1 MKGLTHLIV
10 AIDGPAASGK
20 GTIAKKL
27 AEYFNLSYLDTGILY
42 RAVALQMLTKG
53 MNEKDSQ
60 SAEKAAR
67 QVSIASIDHTR
78 IRTRAVS
85 DLASKIATIS
95 GVREELL
102 DRQRRFAQNPDPD
115 KDGAILDGRDIGTV
129 VCPHADFKIF
139 IMADLE
145 IRAKRRWK
153 ELLQSDPTVIYCE
166 VLEEMRSRDER
177 DTNRK
182 DAPLAV
188 TSGALV
194 IDTSNKSIDVSFN
207 EAKDWILSRRF

>member
-1 MKGLTHLIV
+1 LIV

-42 RAVALQMLTKG
+42 RAVALQLLTKG

-60 SAEKAAR
+60 SAEKVAR
-67 QVSIASIDHTR
+67 QVSIASIDHTG
-78 IRTRAVS
+78 IRTQAVS
-85 DLASKIATIS
+85 DLASKIAAIP
-95 GVREELL
+95 GVRQELL
-102 DRQRRFAQNPDPD
+102 DRQRRFAQNPDPG

-139 IMADLE
+139 IIADLE

-207 EAKDWILSRRF
+207 EAKNWILSRRF

>member
-1 MKGLTHLIV
+1 MIV
-10 AIDGPAASGK
+10 AIDGPAGSGK
-20 GTIAKKL
+20 GTISKKL

-42 RAVALQMLTKG
+42 RAVALQLLTKG

-60 SAEKAAR
+60 SAEKVAR
-67 QVSIASIDHTR
+67 QVSIASIDHTG
-78 IRTRAVS
+78 IRTQAVS
-85 DLASKIATIS
+85 DLASKIAAIP
-95 GVREELL
+95 GVRQELL
-102 DRQRRFAQNPDPD
+102 DRQRRFAQNPDPG

-139 IMADLE
+139 IIADLE

-194 IDTSNKSIDVSFN
+194 IDTSNNSIDVSFN
-207 EAKDWILSRRF
+207 EAKNWIMSRRF

>member
-1 MKGLTHLIV
+1 MIV

-27 AEYFNLSYLDTGILY
+27 AEYFNLSYLDTGVLY

-60 SAEKAAR
+60 SAEKVAR
-67 QVSIASIDHTR
+67 QVSIASIDHTG
-78 IRTRAVS
+78 IRTQAVS
-85 DLASKIATIS
+85 DLASKIAAIP
-95 GVREELL
+95 GVRQELL
-102 DRQRRFAQNPDPD
+102 TRQRRFAQNPDPG
-115 KDGAILDGRDIGTV
+115 KDGAVLDGRDIGTV

-139 IMADLE
+139 IIADLE

-194 IDTSNKSIDVSFN
+194 IDTSNSSIDVSFN
-207 EAKDWILSRRF
+207 EAKNWIMSRRF

>member
-1 MKGLTHLIV
+1 LIV

-60 SAEKAAR
+60 SAEKVAR
-67 QVSIASIDHTR
+67 QVSINSIDHTG

-85 DLASKIATIS
+85 DLASKIATIP

-102 DRQRRFAQNPDPD
+102 DRQRRFAQNPDPG

-194 IDTSNKSIDVSFN
+194 IDTSNKSIDVSVN
-207 EAKDWILSRRF
+207 EAKSWILSRRF

>member
-1 MKGLTHLIV
+1 MIV

-42 RAVALQMLTKG
+42 RAVALQLLTKG

-60 SAEKAAR
+60 SAEKVAR
-67 QVSIASIDHTR
+67 QVSIASIDHTG
-78 IRTRAVS
+78 IRTQAVS
-85 DLASKIATIS
+85 DLASKIAAIP
-95 GVREELL
+95 GVRQELL
-102 DRQRRFAQNPDPD
+102 DRQRRFAQNPDPG

-177 DTNRK
+177 DTNRE
-182 DAPLAV
+182 DAPLVV
-188 TSGALV
+188 TSDAMV

-207 EAKDWILSRRF
+207 EAKNWILSRRF

>member
-1 MKGLTHLIV
+1 MIV

-42 RAVALQMLTKG
+42 RAVALQLLTKG

-60 SAEKAAR
+60 SAEKVAR
-67 QVSIASIDHTR
+67 QVSIASIDYTG
-78 IRTRAVS
+78 IRTQAVS
-85 DLASKIATIS
+85 DLASKIAAIP
-95 GVREELL
+95 GVRQELL
-102 DRQRRFAQNPDPD
+102 DRQRRFAQNPDPG

-139 IMADLE
+139 IIADLE

-194 IDTSNKSIDVSFN
+194 IDTSNNSIDVSFN
-207 EAKDWILSRRF
+207 EAKNWIMSRRF

>member
-1 MKGLTHLIV
+1 MHLIV

-42 RAVALQMLTKG
+42 RAVALQMLNKG

-67 QVSIASIDHTR
+67 QVSIASIDHTE

-102 DRQRRFAQNPDPD
+102 DRQRRFAQNPDPG

-166 VLEEMRSRDER
+166 VLEEVRSRDER

>member
-1 MKGLTHLIV
+1 MIV

-42 RAVALQMLTKG
+42 RAVALQLLTKG

-60 SAEKAAR
+60 SAEKVAR
-67 QVSIASIDHTR
+67 QVSIASIDHTG
-78 IRTRAVS
+78 IRTQAVS
-85 DLASKIATIS
+85 DLASKIAAIP
-95 GVREELL
+95 GVRQELL
-102 DRQRRFAQNPDPD
+102 DRQRRFAQNPDPG

-139 IMADLE
+139 IIADLE

-194 IDTSNKSIDVSFN
+194 IDTSNNSIDVSFN
-207 EAKDWILSRRF
+207 EAKSWILSRRF

>member
-1 MKGLTHLIV
+1 MIV

-42 RAVALQMLTKG
+42 RAVALQLLTKG

-60 SAEKAAR
+60 SAEKVAR
-67 QVSIASIDHTR
+67 QVSIASIDHTG
-78 IRTRAVS
+78 IRTQAVS
-85 DLASKIATIS
+85 DLASKIAAIP
-95 GVREELL
+95 GVRQELL
-102 DRQRRFAQNPDPD
+102 DRQRRFAQNPDPG

-207 EAKDWILSRRF
+207 EAKSWILSRRF

>member
-1 MKGLTHLIV
+1 MIV
-10 AIDGPAASGK
+10 AIDGPAGSGK

-60 SAEKAAR
+60 SAEKVAR
-67 QVSIASIDHTR
+67 QVSIDSIDHTG

-85 DLASKIATIS
+85 NLASKIATIP

-102 DRQRRFAQNPDPD
+102 DRQRRFAQNPDPG

-207 EAKDWILSRRF
+207 EAKSWILSRRF

>member
-1 MKGLTHLIV
+1 MHLIV

-42 RAVALQMLTKG
+42 RAVALQILTKG

-67 QVSIASIDHTR
+67 QVSIASIDHTE

-102 DRQRRFAQNPDPD
+102 DRQRRFAQNPDPG

-166 VLEEMRSRDER
+166 VLEEMCSRDER

-182 DAPLAV
+182 DASLAV

>member
-1 MKGLTHLIV
+1 MIV

-42 RAVALQMLTKG
+42 RAVALQLLTKG

-60 SAEKAAR
+60 SAEKVAR
-67 QVSIASIDHTR
+67 QVSIASIDHTG
-78 IRTRAVS
+78 IRTQAVS
-85 DLASKIATIS
+85 DLATKIATIP
-95 GVREELL
+95 GVRQELL
-102 DRQRRFAQNPDPD
+102 DRQRRFAQNPDPG

-139 IMADLE
+139 IIADLE

-166 VLEEMRSRDER
+166 VLEEMRSRD
-177 DTNRK
+177 
-182 DAPLAV
+182 
-188 TSGALV
+188 
-194 IDTSNKSIDVSFN
+194 
-207 EAKDWILSRRF
+207 

>member
-1 MKGLTHLIV
+1 MIV

-27 AEYFNLSYLDTGILY
+27 AEYFNLSYLDTGLLY

-60 SAEKAAR
+60 SAEKVAR
-67 QVSIASIDHTR
+67 QVSIDSIDHTG

-85 DLASKIATIS
+85 DLASKIATIP

-102 DRQRRFAQNPDPD
+102 DRQRRFAQNPDPG

-139 IMADLE
+139 IIADLE

-207 EAKDWILSRRF
+207 EAKSWILSRRF

>member
-1 MKGLTHLIV
+1 MIV
-10 AIDGPAASGK
+10 AIDGPAGSGK
-20 GTIAKKL
+20 GTISKKL

-53 MNEKDSQ
+53 INEKDCR
-60 SAEKAAR
+60 SAKEVAR
-67 QVSIASIDHTR
+67 QVSITSIDYSG

-95 GVREELL
+95 SVRQELL
-102 DRQRRFAQNPDPD
+102 TRQRRFAQNPGPD

-129 VCPHADFKIF
+129 VCPNADFKLF
-139 IMADLE
+139 IMAELE

-153 ELLQSDPTVIYCE
+153 ELLQRDPTVIYCE
-166 VLEEMRSRDER
+166 VLEEMRFRDER

-182 DAPLAV
+182 DAPLVV
-188 TSGALV
+188 TSDAMV

-207 EAKDWILSRRF
+207 EAKNWILSRRF

>member
-1 MKGLTHLIV
+1 MHLIV

-67 QVSIASIDHTR
+67 QVSIASIDHTE

-102 DRQRRFAQNPDPD
+102 DRQRRFAQNPDPG

-166 VLEEMRSRDER
+166 VLEDVRSRDER

>member
-1 MKGLTHLIV
+1 MIV

-60 SAEKAAR
+60 SAEKVAR
-67 QVSIASIDHTR
+67 QVSIASIDHTG

-85 DLASKIATIS
+85 DLASKIATIP

-102 DRQRRFAQNPDPD
+102 DRQRRFAQNPDPG

-194 IDTSNKSIDVSFN
+194 IDTSNKSIDVSFD
-207 EAKDWILSRRF
+207 EAKNWILSRRF

>member
-1 MKGLTHLIV
+1 MIV

-42 RAVALQMLTKG
+42 RAVALQLLTKG

-60 SAEKAAR
+60 SAEKVAR
-67 QVSIASIDHTR
+67 QVSIASIDYTG
-78 IRTRAVS
+78 IRTQAVS
-85 DLASKIATIS
+85 DLASKIAAIP
-95 GVREELL
+95 GVRQELL
-102 DRQRRFAQNPDPD
+102 DRQRRFAQNPNPG

-139 IMADLE
+139 IIADLE

-194 IDTSNKSIDVSFN
+194 IDTSNNSIDVSFN
-207 EAKDWILSRRF
+207 EAKNWIMSRRF

>member
-1 MKGLTHLIV
+1 MIV
-10 AIDGPAASGK
+10 AIDGPAGSGK
-20 GTIAKKL
+20 GTISKKL

-42 RAVALQMLTKG
+42 RAVALQMLTEG
-53 MNEKDSQ
+53 INEKDCR
-60 SAEKAAR
+60 SAKKAAR
-67 QVSIASIDHTR
+67 QVSITSIDHSG

-95 GVREELL
+95 GVRQELL
-102 DRQRRFAQNPDPD
+102 TRQRRFAQNPDPD

-129 VCPHADFKIF
+129 VCPNADFKLF
-139 IMADLE
+139 IMAELE

-166 VLEEMRSRDER
+166 LLEEMRSRDER

-207 EAKDWILSRRF
+207 EAKSWILSRRF

>member
-1 MKGLTHLIV
+1 MHLIV

-42 RAVALQMLTKG
+42 RAVALQMLNKG

-67 QVSIASIDHTR
+67 QVSIASIDHTE

-102 DRQRRFAQNPDPD
+102 DRQRRFAQNPDPG
-115 KDGAILDGRDIGTV
+115 KGGAILDGRDIGTV

-182 DAPLAV
+182 DASLAV

>member
-1 MKGLTHLIV
+1 MIV

-60 SAEKAAR
+60 SAEKVAR
-67 QVSIASIDHTR
+67 QVSIDSIDHTG

-85 DLASKIATIS
+85 DLASKIATIP

-102 DRQRRFAQNPDPD
+102 DRQRRFAQNPDPG

-182 DAPLAV
+182 DAPLVV
-188 TSGALV
+188 TSDAMV

-207 EAKDWILSRRF
+207 EAKTWILSRRF

>member
-1 MKGLTHLIV
+1 MIV

-27 AEYFNLSYLDTGILY
+27 AEYFNLSYLDTGVLY

-60 SAEKAAR
+60 SAEKVAR
-67 QVSIASIDHTR
+67 QVSIASTDHTG
-78 IRTRAVS
+78 IRAQAVS
-85 DLASKIATIS
+85 DLASKIATIP

-102 DRQRRFAQNPDPD
+102 DRQRRFAQDPDPG

-153 ELLQSDPTVIYCE
+153 ELLQSDPTAIYCE

-182 DAPLAV
+182 DAPLVV
-188 TSGALV
+188 TSDAMI

-207 EAKDWILSRRF
+207 EAKNWILSRRF

>member
-1 MKGLTHLIV
+1 MIV
-10 AIDGPAASGK
+10 AIDGPAGSGK
-20 GTIAKKL
+20 GTISKKL

-42 RAVALQMLTKG
+42 RAVALQLLTKG

-60 SAEKAAR
+60 SAKKVAR
-67 QVSIASIDHTR
+67 QVSIASIDHTG
-78 IRTRAVS
+78 IRTQAVS
-85 DLASKIATIS
+85 DLASKIAAIP
-95 GVREELL
+95 GVRQELL
-102 DRQRRFAQNPDPD
+102 DRQRRFAQNPDPG

-182 DAPLAV
+182 DAPLAG
-188 TSGALV
+188 TLGALA

-207 EAKDWILSRRF
+207 EAKNWILSRRF

>member
-1 MKGLTHLIV
+1 MIV

-27 AEYFNLSYLDTGILY
+27 AEYFNLSYLDTGTLY
-42 RAVALQMLTKG
+42 RAVALQLLTKG
-53 MNEKDSQ
+53 MNEKDYQ
-60 SAEKAAR
+60 SAEKVAR
-67 QVSIASIDHTR
+67 HVSIATIDHTG

-85 DLASKIATIS
+85 DLASKIAAIP
-95 GVREELL
+95 GVRQELL
-102 DRQRRFAQNPDPD
+102 DRQRRFAQNPDPG

-166 VLEEMRSRDER
+166 VVEEMRSRDER

-194 IDTSNKSIDVSFN
+194 IDTSNNSIDVSFN
-207 EAKDWILSRRF
+207 EAKNWIMSRRF

>member
-1 MKGLTHLIV
+1 MIV

-60 SAEKAAR
+60 SAEKVAR
-67 QVSIASIDHTR
+67 QVSIDSIDHTG

-85 DLASKIATIS
+85 DLASKIATIP

-102 DRQRRFAQNPDPD
+102 DRQRRFAQNPDLG

-207 EAKDWILSRRF
+207 EAKNWILSRRF

>member
-1 MKGLTHLIV
+1 MIV

-60 SAEKAAR
+60 SAEKVAR
-67 QVSIASIDHTR
+67 QVSIDSIDHTG

-85 DLASKIATIS
+85 DLASKIATIP

-102 DRQRRFAQNPDPD
+102 DRQRRFAQNPDPG

-177 DTNRK
+177 DANRK

-194 IDTSNKSIDVSFN
+194 IDTSNNSIDVSFN
-207 EAKDWILSRRF
+207 EAKNWIMSRRF

>member
-1 MKGLTHLIV
+1 MNLIV

-42 RAVALQMLTKG
+42 RAVALQMLTEG
-53 MNEKDSQ
+53 MNEKDIV
-60 SAEKAAR
+60 AANKVAR
-67 QVSIASIDHTR
+67 QVSIATIDHTG
-78 IRTRAVS
+78 IRAREVS
-85 DLASKIATIS
+85 DLSSKIATIP
-95 GVREELL
+95 GVRQELL
-102 DRQRRFAQNPDPD
+102 DRQRRFAQNPDPS
-115 KDGAILDGRDIGTV
+115 KDGVILDGRDIGTV
-129 VCPHADFKIF
+129 VCPEADFKIF
-139 IMADLE
+139 ITADLE

-182 DAPLAV
+182 DAPLVV
-188 TSGALV
+188 TSDSIV
-194 IDTSNKSIDVSFN
+194 INTSNMSIDVSF
-207 EAKDWILSRRF
+207 EAAKNWILSRRF

>member
-1 MKGLTHLIV
+1 MIV
-10 AIDGPAASGK
+10 AIDGPAGSGK
-20 GTIAKKL
+20 GTISKKL

-42 RAVALQMLTKG
+42 RAVALQMLTEG
-53 MNEKDSQ
+53 INEKDFR
-60 SAEKAAR
+60 SAKKVAR
-67 QVSIASIDHTR
+67 QVSITSIDHSG

-95 GVREELL
+95 SVRQELL
-102 DRQRRFAQNPDPD
+102 TRQRRFAQNPDPD
-115 KDGAILDGRDIGTV
+115 KDGTILDGRDIGTV
-129 VCPHADFKIF
+129 VCPNADFKLF
-139 IMADLE
+139 IMAELE

-153 ELLQSDPTVIYCE
+153 ELLQSDPSVIYCE

-182 DAPLAV
+182 DAPLVV
-188 TSGALV
+188 TSDAMV

-207 EAKDWILSRRF
+207 EAKTWILSRRF

>member
-1 MKGLTHLIV
+1 LIV

-42 RAVALQMLTKG
+42 RAVALQLLTKG

-60 SAEKAAR
+60 SAEKVAR
-67 QVSIASIDHTR
+67 QVSIASIDHTG
-78 IRTRAVS
+78 IRTQAVS
-85 DLASKIATIS
+85 DLASKIAAIP
-95 GVREELL
+95 GVRQELL
-102 DRQRRFAQNPDPD
+102 DRQRRFAQNPNPG

-139 IMADLE
+139 IIADLE

-194 IDTSNKSIDVSFN
+194 IDTSNNSIDVSFN
-207 EAKDWILSRRF
+207 EAKNWIMSRRF

>member
-1 MKGLTHLIV
+1 MIV

-53 MNEKDSQ
+53 INEKDSQ
-60 SAEKAAR
+60 SAEKVAR
-67 QVSIASIDHTR
+67 QVSIDSIDHTG

-85 DLASKIATIS
+85 DLASKIATIP

-102 DRQRRFAQNPDPD
+102 DRQRRFAQDPDPG

-139 IMADLE
+139 IIADLE

-207 EAKDWILSRRF
+207 EAKSWILSRRF

>member
-1 MKGLTHLIV
+1 MNLIV

-42 RAVALQMLTKG
+42 RVVALQMLTEG
-53 MNEKDSQ
+53 MNEKDIR
-60 SAEKAAR
+60 AAKKVAR
-67 QVSIASIDHTR
+67 QVSIATIDHAG
-78 IRTRAVS
+78 IRAREVS
-85 DLASKIATIS
+85 DLSSKIATIP
-95 GVREELL
+95 GVRQELL
-102 DRQRRFAQNPDPD
+102 DRQRRFAQNPDPS
-115 KDGAILDGRDIGTV
+115 KDGVILDGRDIGTV
-129 VCPHADFKIF
+129 VCPEADFKIF
-139 IMADLE
+139 ITADLE

-182 DAPLAV
+182 DAPLVVA
-188 TSGALV
+188 SDSIV
-194 IDTSNKSIDVSFN
+194 INTSNMSIDVSF
-207 EAKDWILSRRF
+207 EAAKNWILSRRF

>member
-1 MKGLTHLIV
+1 MIV

-42 RAVALQMLTKG
+42 RAVALQMLNKG

-67 QVSIASIDHTR
+67 QVSIASIDHTE

-102 DRQRRFAQNPDPD
+102 DRQRRFAQNPDPG

-166 VLEEMRSRDER
+166 LLEEMRSRDER

-188 TSGALV
+188 TSDALV

-207 EAKDWILSRRF
+207 EAKSWILSRRF

>member
-1 MKGLTHLIV
+1 MIV
-10 AIDGPAASGK
+10 AIDGPAGSGK
-20 GTIAKKL
+20 GTISKKL

-42 RAVALQMLTKG
+42 RAVALQMLTEG
-53 MNEKDSQ
+53 INEKDCR
-60 SAEKAAR
+60 SAKKAAR
-67 QVSIASIDHTR
+67 QVSITSIDHSG

-95 GVREELL
+95 GVRQELL
-102 DRQRRFAQNPDPD
+102 TRQRRFAQNPDPD

-129 VCPHADFKIF
+129 VCPNADFKLF
-139 IMADLE
+139 IMAELE

-182 DAPLAV
+182 DAPLVA
-188 TSGALV
+188 SSDAMV

-207 EAKDWILSRRF
+207 EAKNWILSRRF

>member
-67 QVSIASIDHTR
+67 QVSIASIDHTG

>member
-1 MKGLTHLIV
+1 MIV
-10 AIDGPAASGK
+10 AIDGPAGSGK
-20 GTIAKKL
+20 GTISKKL

-42 RAVALQMLTKG
+42 RAVALQMLTEG
-53 MNEKDSQ
+53 INEKDCR
-60 SAEKAAR
+60 SAKKVAR
-67 QVSIASIDHTR
+67 QVSITSIDHNA

-95 GVREELL
+95 SVRQELL
-102 DRQRRFAQNPDPD
+102 TRQRRFAQNPDPD

-129 VCPHADFKIF
+129 VCPNADFKLF
-139 IMADLE
+139 IMAELE

-182 DAPLAV
+182 DAPLVV
-188 TSGALV
+188 TSDAMV

-207 EAKDWILSRRF
+207 EAKAWILSRRF

>member
-1 MKGLTHLIV
+1 MIV

-60 SAEKAAR
+60 SAEKVAR
-67 QVSIASIDHTR
+67 QVSIDSIDHTG

-85 DLASKIATIS
+85 DLASKIATIR

-102 DRQRRFAQNPDPD
+102 DRQRRFAQNPDPG
-115 KDGAILDGRDIGTV
+115 KEGAILDGRDIGTV

-207 EAKDWILSRRF
+207 EAKNWIMSRRF